1 MAEVTVFIDDA
12 VRGTLPALCVKE
24 GIPTGDRLTAS
35 ERVSGSAGL
44 GIAWLLILFGPLG
57 WLVLFIIACT
67 HRPADY
73 VTANLP
79 FSEFAYRRLT
89 VARRMMR
96 TWTGLSMAAAVLALV
111 ILMFQSPAAVATSV
125 ALGVFFAAALVS
137 SCVEAHRLRLAK
149 VGLALDASRRWLTI
163 SGVHPDFAR
172 AAQQQLLEADTD
184 RARARNP
191 DRAPTT
197 TTTPPPT
204 AP

>member
-12 VRGTLPALCVKE
+12 VRGTLPALCIKE
-24 GIPTGDRLTAS
+24 GVPTGDRLTVS

-44 GIAWLLILFGPLG
+44 GVAWLLILFGPLG

-79 FSEFAYRRLT
+79 FSEFAYRRMT

-96 TWTGLSMAAAVLALV
+96 TWTGLSLASAVLALV
-111 ILMFQSPAAVATSV
+111 LLMYESPAAVATSV
-125 ALGVFFAAALVS
+125 ALGVFFVAALVS
-137 SCVEAHRLRLAK
+137 SFVEAHRLRLAK
-149 VGLALDASRRWLTI
+149 VGLGLDASRRWLTI

-172 AAQQQLLEADTD
+172 AAQEQAWGADRIRHPASD
-184 RARARNP
+184 RALRR
-191 DRAPTT
+191 D
-197 TTTPPPT
+197 
-204 AP
+204 